1 LECGDLSP
9 LCFRCDLSQRLFF
22 ETAASSRR
30 EEKAVTGHRTP
41 KRSQVTRMDLKGKV
55 AIVTGGSKGIGRGI
69 AEALIRAGLNVLIS
83 ARNQD
88 EIDRAVAELNKP
100 GGGKAVGC
108 VCDVRDHASVKSLF
122 EQATSALGGVDV
134 LINNAGIGKFAT
146 VAEMPPEEFRA
157 ILETNLFGVYYC
169 CHEAI
174 PLLKQRGGGYIINI
188 SSLAG
193 ANPHPRMAAYNAS
206 KFGLNGFSEAL
217 MQEVRHDNIKVSYI
231 MPGSVNTEFGGDT
244 PSAENSWQ
252 LQPDD
257 IARVVIDLLQHDER
271 SLPSRVEIRPSKPPR
286 K

>member
-1 LECGDLSP
+1 
-9 LCFRCDLSQRLFF
+9 
-22 ETAASSRR
+22 
-30 EEKAVTGHRTP
+30 
-41 KRSQVTRMDLKGKV
+41 MDVKGKA

-69 AEALIRAGLNVLIS
+69 AEALIRSGLNVLIS

-88 EIDRAVAELNKP
+88 ELARAVAELNKL
-100 GGGKAVGC
+100 GGSKAFGC
-108 VCDVRDHASVKSLF
+108 VCDVRDYAAVKSLF

-146 VAEMPPEEFRA
+146 VAEMPPEDFRA
-157 ILETNLFGVYYC
+157 IVETNLFGVYYC

-217 MQEVRHDNIKVSYI
+217 MQEVRHDNIKVTYI
-231 MPGSVNTEFGGDT
+231 MPGSVNTHFGGDE
-244 PSAENSWQ
+244 PSSEQSWQ
-252 LQPDD
+252 LQPADV
-257 IARVVIDLLQHDER
+257 AQVVMDLLSFPDR
-271 SLPSRVEIRPSKPPR
+271 SLPSRVELRPSKPP
-286 K
+286 KKS